1 MSMKLTLTLSGRT
14 LERFELDKESVKI
27 GRNEDCDVT
36 IDNLGVSRYHAE
48 ILQKDG
54 FFVLRDLK
62 SNNGTFVN
70 GRRIENYNLN
80 DGDEISIGKFTISF
94 NGKGNVQLPEITN
107 PQSND
112 GEQSE
117 AVPPPGMPGAGG
129 DKGAA
134 PAGGEAGKDDF
145 GGMTMQMDQRALA
158 QLQREKSSRVRGYLV
173 IDEGGGK
180 KNNVFLE
187 KSVFVIGKGE
197 DSDIK
202 LAGWFTPRKV
212 AIIFRDESGFRL
224 IDVTDKGGEVI
235 VNGKPVDDVRLGDND
250 EVKVRGKPMK
260 FMRGTPVR

>member
-1 MSMKLTLTLSGRT
+1 MPMKLTLTLSGRT
-14 LERFELDKESVKI
+14 LERYEFDKESVKI

-36 IDNLGVSRYHAE
+36 IDNLGVSRYHSE
-48 ILQKDG
+48 IVSKDG
-54 FFVLRDLK
+54 FYILRDLK

-70 GRRIENYNLN
+70 GKRIDSYNLN

-94 NGKGNVQLPEITN
+94 SGKAQVALPEPELPGARDT
-107 PQSND
+107 QD
-112 GEQSE
+112 GEE
-117 AVPPPGMPGAGG
+117 AGAGTPG
-129 DKGAA
+129 TEKQPAA
-134 PAGGEAGKDDF
+134 GSDGKDDF
-145 GGMTMQMDQRALA
+145 GGMTMQMDQKALA

-202 LAGWFTPRKV
+202 VTGWSASRKTAV
-212 AIIFRDESGFRL
+212 IFRDESGFRL
-224 IDVTDKGGEVI
+224 IDVTHKGGAVT

-250 EVKVRGKPMK
+250 EVRVLGKIMR

>member
-1 MSMKLTLTLSGRT
+1 MPMKLTLTLSGRT
-14 LERFELDKESVKI
+14 LERFELDKPSVKI
-27 GRNEDCDVT
+27 GRNEDCEVT

-48 ILQKDG
+48 IVEKDG
-54 FFVLRDLK
+54 FYVLRDLK

-70 GRRIENYNLN
+70 GRRIEAYNLN

-94 NGKGNVQLPEITN
+94 SGKSNVALPEAQLPTEGKMDETGD
-107 PQSND
+107 PD
-112 GEQSE
+112 
-117 AVPPPGMPGAGG
+117 APPAAA
-129 DKGAA
+129 GAA
-134 PAGGEAGKDDF
+134 PGAPAPAGEAGKDDF

-202 LAGWFTPRKV
+202 LSGWSTSRKV
-212 AIIFRDESGFRL
+212 AVIFRDESGFRL
-224 IDVTDKGGEVI
+224 IDVTHKGGAVL
-235 VNGKPVDDVRLGDND
+235 VNGKMIDDVRLGDND
-250 EVKVRGKPMK
+250 EVKVLGKVMR

>member
-14 LERFELDKESVKI
+14 LERYEFDKESVKI

-36 IDNLGVSRYHAE
+36 IDNLGVSRYHSE

-54 FFVLRDLK
+54 FFILRDLK

-70 GRRIENYNLN
+70 GKRIESYNLN

-94 NGKGNVQLPEITN
+94 SGKAAVALPE
-107 PQSND
+107 P
-112 GEQSE
+112 E
-117 AVPPPGMPGAGG
+117 MPGARDTSDGEEPEPAAGGGGATPAVAGG
-129 DKGAA
+129 D
-134 PAGGEAGKDDF
+134 GKDDF
-145 GGMTMQMDQRALA
+145 GGMTMQMDQKALA

-173 IDEGGGK
+173 IDEGSGK

-197 DSDIK
+197 DSDVK
-202 LAGWFTPRKV
+202 VSGWSASRKV
-212 AIIFRDESGFRL
+212 AVIFRDESGFRL
-224 IDVTDKGGEVI
+224 IDVTHKGGAVT

-250 EVKVRGKPMK
+250 EVKVLGKTMR

>member
-14 LERFELDKESVKI
+14 LERYEFDKESVKI

-36 IDNLGVSRYHAE
+36 IDNLGVSRYHSE

-54 FFVLRDLK
+54 FFILRDLK

-70 GRRIENYNLN
+70 GKRIESYNLN

-94 NGKGNVQLPEITN
+94 SGKAAVALPE
-107 PQSND
+107 P
-112 GEQSE
+112 E
-117 AVPPPGMPGAGG
+117 MPGARDTSDGEGPDTGG
-129 DKGAA
+129 GAA
-134 PAGGEAGKDDF
+134 PAAGGDGKDDF
-145 GGMTMQMDQRALA
+145 GGMTMQMDQKALA

-180 KNNVFLE
+180 KSNVFLE

-197 DSDIK
+197 DSDVK
-202 LAGWFTPRKV
+202 VTGWSASRKV
-212 AIIFRDESGFRL
+212 AVIFRDESGFRL
-224 IDVTDKGGEVI
+224 LDVTHKGGAVT

-250 EVKVRGKPMK
+250 EVRVLSKTMR

>member
-1 MSMKLTLTLSGRT
+1 MPMKLTLTLSGRT
-14 LERFELDKESVKI
+14 LERYEFDKDSVKI

-36 IDNLGVSRYHAE
+36 IDNLGVSRYHSE

-54 FFVLRDLK
+54 FFILRDLK

-70 GRRIENYNLN
+70 GKRIESYNLN

-94 NGKGNVQLPEITN
+94 SGKANVALPEPAVPSMRDTD
-107 PQSND
+107 D
-112 GEQSE
+112 GEG
-117 AVPPPGMPGAGG
+117 APP
-129 DKGAA
+129 A
-134 PAGGEAGKDDF
+134 PATEKAPSGDGKDDF
-145 GGMTMQMDQRALA
+145 GGMTMQMDQKALA

-202 LAGWFTPRKV
+202 VTGWSASRKIAV
-212 AIIFRDESGFRL
+212 IFRDESGFRL
-224 IDVTDKGGEVI
+224 IDVTHKGGAVT
-235 VNGKPVDDVRLGDND
+235 VNGKTVDDVRLGDND
-250 EVKVRGKPMK
+250 EVKVLGKTMR

>member
-1 MSMKLTLTLSGRT
+1 MPLKLTLTLSGRT
-14 LERFELDKESVKI
+14 LERFELDKPSIKI

-48 ILQKDG
+48 ILEKEG
-54 FFVLRDLK
+54 FYVLRDLK

-70 GRRIENYNLN
+70 GRRIETYNLN

-94 NGKGNVQLPEITN
+94 SGKSSIALPEVQT
-107 PQSND
+107 PQDDKEVTHDPDSP
-112 GEQSE
+112 E
-117 AVPPPGMPGAGG
+117 AAIKLPPAEG
-129 DKGAA
+129 
-134 PAGGEAGKDDF
+134 GKDDF

-173 IDEGGGK
+173 IDDGGK

-202 LAGWFTPRKV
+202 LTGWSASRKV
-212 AIIFRDESGFRL
+212 AVIFRDESGFRL
-224 IDVTDKGGEVI
+224 IDVTHKGGAVL
-235 VNGKPVDDVRLGDND
+235 VNGKAIDDVRLGDND
-250 EVKVRGKPMK
+250 ELKVLGRIMR

>member
-1 MSMKLTLTLSGRT
+1 MKLTLTLSGRT
-14 LERFELDKESVKI
+14 LERFEFDKESVKI
-27 GRNEDCDVT
+27 GRNEDCEVT
-36 IDNLGVSRYHAE
+36 IDNLGVSRYHSE
-48 ILQKDG
+48 IVQKDG
-54 FFVLRDLK
+54 FYVLRDLK

-94 NGKGNVQLPEITN
+94 SGKAAVALPEPVLPGKEGAPDAAPGVPTE
-107 PQSND
+107 D
-112 GEQSE
+112 G
-117 AVPPPGMPGAGG
+117 GAPAA
-129 DKGAA
+129 AA
-134 PAGGEAGKDDF
+134 PAAGGGEPGKEDF

-202 LAGWFTPRKV
+202 LTGFFTARKV
-212 AIIFRDESGFRL
+212 AVIFRDESGFRL
-224 IDVTDKGGEVI
+224 IDVSAKGSAVS
-235 VNGKPVDDVRLGDND
+235 VNGKAVDDVRLGDND
-250 EVKVRGKPMK
+250 ELKILGKTMR

>member
-1 MSMKLTLTLSGRT
+1 MKLTLTLSGRT
-14 LERFELDKESVKI
+14 LERFELDKDSVKI

-54 FFVLRDLK
+54 FYVLRDLK

-70 GRRIENYNLN
+70 GRRVDNYNLN

-94 NGKGNVQLPEITN
+94 SGKAQVVLPE
-107 PQSND
+107 P
-112 GEQSE
+112 
-117 AVPPPGMPGAGG
+117 
-129 DKGAA
+129 AA
-134 PAGGEAGKDDF
+134 PEGDDLAKTADTGDPDKAPAPGEGGKEDF

-158 QLQREKSSRVRGYLV
+158 QLQREKSSRVRGYL
-173 IDEGGGK
+173 IADDGGGK
-180 KNNVFLE
+180 KTNVFLE

-202 LAGWFTPRKV
+202 LTGWRTPRKV
-212 AIIFRDESGFRL
+212 AVIFRDESGFRL
-224 IDVTDKGGEVI
+224 IDVTSSGGAIV
-235 VNGKPVDDVRLGDND
+235 VNGKKVDDVRLGDND
-250 EVKVRGKPMK
+250 ELKVWGKAMK